1 MATKYKPMKHQLQSL
16 AHNDKSSIVLDTSDP
31 GTGKTFVRLLAFSK
45 RRAKGGGAALVL
57 APRSLLR
64 NVWAADCRKFTPHLT
79 TSVANAIN
87 RSDAFAADA
96 DIYVTNTDAAT
107 WLGKQKAVFFK
118 KFSELIVDESESFKH
133 HTSQRSKALL
143 KIAKH
148 FKYRTLMSGTPTTN
162 SITDIWH
169 QAMIL
174 DGGARLGNSFYRFR
188 DTVCQPTQVGRSA
201 QMVKWSDKE
210 GAEEAVYGLLADV
223 VIRHKFEDCVDIP
236 ATHKYTLDYDLPN
249 KQLASYLEL
258 EATAMLSLKGG
269 HLSAINAAAVAT
281 KLLQVASGAVY
292 SSEEVYHLVDS
303 GRYEMILDLVEARKQ
318 SLCFFFWK
326 HQRDLLVAE
335 AEKRGVSYCVF
346 DGDAKD
352 QAREDMVKTFQAGL
366 YQVMF
371 AHPASA
377 GHGLTLTAGDTTIW
391 PGPTYNLSHYV
402 QGSRR
407 IPRLGQTKK
416 TEEIMVIA
424 RGTLEE
430 KVYDMLLD
438 KDARMKTLLELFDT
452 LNKDEAKIVSRS
464 KKVKETA

>member
-1 MATKYKPMKHQLQSL
+1 MKFKPMKHQLQSL
-16 AHNDKSSIVLDTSDP
+16 KHNDKTSIVLDTSDP

-45 RRAKGGGAALVL
+45 RRAKRGGAALVL

-87 RSDAFAADA
+87 RADAFAADA
-96 DIYVTNTDAAT
+96 DIYITNIDAAK
-107 WLGKQKAVFFK
+107 WLGQQKAAFFK
-118 KFSELIVDESESFKH
+118 KFDELIVDESEAFKH

-148 FKYRTLMSGTPTTN
+148 FKYKALMSGTPTTN

-174 DGGARLGNSFYRFR
+174 DGGQRLGNSFYRFR

-201 QMVKWSDKE
+201 QMVKWTDKE
-210 GAEEAVYGLLADV
+210 GAEEAVYGLLADI

-236 ATHKYTLDYDLPN
+236 ETHKYTLDYELPN
-249 KQLASYLEL
+249 KQLQSYLEL
-258 EATAMLSLKGG
+258 EATSMLALKGG
-269 HLSAINAAAVAT
+269 VLSAVNAAAVAT

-292 SSEEVYHLVDS
+292 STSDKYHVVDT
-303 GRYEMILDLVEARKQ
+303 GRYEMILDLIEARKQ
-318 SLCFFFWK
+318 CLCFFFWK

-335 AEKRGVSYCVF
+335 AEKRGIPYCVF
-346 DGDAKD
+346 DGDSKD
-352 QAREDMVKTFQAGL
+352 QAREDMVKSFQAGL
-366 YQVMF
+366 YRVMF

-391 PGPTYNLSHYV
+391 PSPTYNLSHYV
-402 QGSRR
+402 QGGRR

-424 RGTLEE
+424 RGTMEE
-430 KVYDMLLD
+430 KVYNMLLD
-438 KDARMKTLLELFDT
+438 KNAHMTTLLELFDT
-452 LNKDEAKIVSRS
+452 LNKDEPVIVNRS
-464 KKVKETA
+464 KKAKETA